1 MDLEITVK
9 TICAAIGG
17 VLVYLFGPCDALI
30 IALVAVVVID
40 YITGVMSAAFRRTI
54 SSAEGFKGL
63 LKKVAIFAL
72 VALASLLDKLV
83 PSTNEAVRASVC
95 IFYIANEGIS
105 ILENVG
111 EMGVPLPKILKEIL
125 SKLQSGSEESAKP
138 AQKRGDKA
146 DGDDDSADTDA

>member
-1 MDLEITVK
+1 MNLEITVK
-9 TICAAIGG
+9 TIFAAIGG

-40 YITGVMSAAFRRTI
+40 YITGVMCAAFKHAL
-54 SSAEGFKGL
+54 SSNEGFKGL
-63 LKKVAIFAL
+63 LKKVGIFAL

-111 EMGVPLPKILKEIL
+111 EMGVPLPKILKDIL
-125 SKLQSGSEESAKP
+125 GKLNSDDSN
-138 AQKRGDKA
+138 KA
-146 DGDDDSADTDA
+146 DDKDDHNGTNA

>member
-1 MDLEITVK
+1 MNLEITIK
-9 TICAAIGG
+9 TIFAAIGG

-40 YITGVMSAAFRRTI
+40 YITGVMCAAFKHVL
-54 SSAEGFKGL
+54 SSNEGFKGL
-63 LKKVAIFAL
+63 LKKVGIFAL

-111 EMGVPLPKILKEIL
+111 EMGVPLPKILKDIL
-125 SKLQSGSEESAKP
+125 GKLNSDGSN
-138 AQKRGDKA
+138 KA
-146 DGDDDSADTDA
+146 DDKDDHNGTNA